1 LTSAWLEKGSLT
13 ETVTVT
19 WNGLQVEAVDPPL
32 IADWDPA
39 LSAATVRSTERAAG
53 AILRFGDRSAGPAE
67 VIARLLLRTEGL
79 ASSAIEG
86 LRATAADVAF
96 AAATQQDQ
104 SIAAWV
110 ADNLAVLAQALST
123 PAPLEPEVVLD
134 WHTRLMEHSPNIAD
148 HHIGAWRD
156 VLGWV
161 GGQNP
166 KLAAHVAPPAET
178 ISQLMADLVAFSNR
192 GDLDPITQAAIAH
205 AQFET
210 IHPFADGN
218 GRIGRVLI
226 GWIVKT
232 RLGIAV
238 PPPVSLQIARDIG
251 GYQAGLTLYRD
262 GMVEPWV
269 RWFAEAMERSA
280 EDSSLVMGLIENIQ
294 AAWREQAKDLRS
306 DSAGRRFVEHL
317 ASTPVVSAAM
327 AAKALG
333 VSNQAARLGLESL
346 AARGILNELART
358 SATTGRP
365 TRWWAAEPLLD
376 VIGRAR

>member
-1 LTSAWLEKGSLT
+1 MQ
-13 ETVTVT
+13 TVTVT

-32 IADWDPA
+32 IADWDQD
-39 LSAATVRSTERAAG
+39 LSAETVRSTERAAG

-67 VIARLLLRTEGL
+67 VTARLLLRAEGL

-86 LRATAADVAF
+86 LRATAAGVAF
-96 AAATQQDQ
+96 AEATQEDQ
-104 SIAAWV
+104 NVAAWV
-110 ADNLAVLAQALST
+110 ADNLAVVAQALAT
-123 PAPLEPEVVLD
+123 PAPLTPEALLD

-161 GGQNP
+161 GGPNP
-166 KLAAHVAPPAET
+166 KLAAHVAAPAET
-178 ISQLMADLVAFSNR
+178 ISKLMADLVVFSNR
-192 GDLDPITQAAIAH
+192 SDLDPITQAAIAH

-210 IHPFADGN
+210 IHPFSDGN
-218 GRIGRVLI
+218 GRIGRVLV
-226 GWIVKT
+226 GWIVKA

-262 GMVEPWV
+262 DMVEPWI
-269 RWFAEAMERSA
+269 RWFAEAMQRSA
-280 EDSSLVMGLIENIQ
+280 EDSTTVMGLIEDIQ
-294 AAWREQAKDLRS
+294 AAWREREQDLRF
-306 DSAGRRFVEHL
+306 DSAGRRLLEYL
-317 ASTPVVSAAM
+317 PSMPVVSAAR

-333 VSNQAARLGLESL
+333 VSAQAARLGLEAL
-346 AARGILNELART
+346 AERGIVTELERMT
-358 SATTGRP
+358 ATTGRP
-365 TRWWAAEPLLD
+365 TRWWAAEQLLD

>member
-1 LTSAWLEKGSLT
+1 MD
-13 ETVTVT
+13 TVTVT

-67 VIARLLLRTEGL
+67 VIARLLLRAEGL

-96 AAATQQDQ
+96 AEATEEDQ

-110 ADNLAVLAQALST
+110 ADNLAVVAQALST
-123 PAPLEPEVVLD
+123 PAPLTLEVLLD
-134 WHTRLMEHSPNIAD
+134 WHTRLMEHSPSIAD

-166 KLAAHVAPPAET
+166 KLAAHVAAPAET
-178 ISQLMADLVAFSNR
+178 IPKLMADLVVFSNR

-251 GYQAGLTLYRD
+251 GYQAGLTLYREE
-262 GMVEPWV
+262 MVEHWV

-280 EDSSLVMGLIENIQ
+280 EDSNIVMGLIEDIQ

-306 DSAGRRFVEHL
+306 DSAGRRLVEHL
-317 ASTPVVSAAM
+317 PSIPVVSAAM

-333 VSNQAARLGLESL
+333 VSNQAARLGLEAL
-346 AARGILNELART
+346 AARGIVNELERI

-365 TRWWAAEPLLD
+365 TRWWAAEQLLD
-376 VIGRAR
+376 VIGRPR